1 MPEERAL
8 AAALAFQG
16 DLAAQALARGDYVA
30 ALRQLA
36 TLRPA
41 VDAFFDKVM
50 VMAEDPDIRQ
60 NRLAVLDDL
69 RRRFL
74 SIADIGLLQPA

>member
-1 MPEERAL
+1 
-8 AAALAFQG
+8 
-16 DLAAQALARGDYVA
+16 
-30 ALRQLA
+30 
-36 TLRPA
+36 

-50 VMAEDPDIRQ
+50 VMAEDPDIRH

-74 SIADIGLLQPA
+74 LIADIGLLQPA